1 MRRTFWAEYGDSPEK
16 KRIFLYSKTEA
27 YRFFFVT
34 CARFEKERCS
44 SG

>member
-16 KRIFLYSKTEA
+16 KEYFCTRKRRRIV
-27 YRFFFVT
+27 FFVT

>member
-16 KRIFLYSKTEA
+16 KNIFVLENGGIS
-27 YRFFFVT
+27 FFFVT

>member
-16 KRIFLYSKTEA
+16 KEYFCTIV
-27 YRFFFVT
+27 FFVT